1 MNLTK
6 CSARDFRGVAQ
17 GDITCTGPIIEGTA
31 GSILQ
36 ASAPSN
42 REGGYIGTQQ
52 LVWSM

>member
-17 GDITCTGPIIEGTA
+17 GDITCRGPIIEGAA